1 MIDFHSWI
9 CYTVITARGTTEK
22 PINQIKEEKEMFII
36 RYWNVL
42 KDIDTVTVARKTKKA
57 AENVCMKALKK
68 YGAGT
73 VAIIENEHGE
83 EIETYC

>member
-1 MIDFHSWI
+1 
-9 CYTVITARGTTEK
+9 
-22 PINQIKEEKEMFII
+22 MFII

-57 AENVCMKALKK
+57 AENVCMKELEK

-73 VAIIENEHGE
+73 VAIIENEYGE